1 MAGDKGCLEEDVEL
15 GGEEQMFE
23 KPTDGKNLWDWG
35 ANNGPRLVRP

>member
-1 MAGDKGCLEEDVEL
+1 MVGDKGCLEEDVEL

-23 KPTDGKNLWDWG
+23 KPLGLG